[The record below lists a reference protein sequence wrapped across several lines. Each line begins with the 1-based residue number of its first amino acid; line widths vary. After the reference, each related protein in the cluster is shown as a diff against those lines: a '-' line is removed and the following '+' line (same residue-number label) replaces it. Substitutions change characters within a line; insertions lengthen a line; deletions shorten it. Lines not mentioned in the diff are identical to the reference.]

1 MANVNSVRMD
11 SVYIVGGWWVANVN
25 SVIKRCFRWYVID
38 TVQSCVY

>member
-11 SVYIVGGWWVANVN
+11 SVYIVGGGWWVANVN

-38 TVQSCVY
+38 TVQSCV